1 MKRNTL
7 SLAILAALLSS
18 TSSITQ
24 AAQDFDTIV
33 VSANNTP
40 QTLKSVTGSTFV
52 VTQQDIEEKQYQTIE
67 QALQRVP
74 GLNFYNYG
82 GPLQSNNIQMRGS
95 SSGQV
100 LVMVDG
106 IAINDPSAFGA
117 NINSVAL
124 QDVERIEVIKGPQA
138 GVWGANAASGVINI
152 ITKKAK
158 SGTHGQVNVEA
169 GSNNTQ
175 KLAASLSSANEQ
187 GDFSF
192 SMANVSSDGFSTI
205 IPVNGDSVEKD
216 AYSQTD
222 FNLKLGINL
231 NKEHRLESFIKNSTT
246 SADYDS
252 GDYDAV
258 FNYIV
263 DPNDSISNSE
273 MDSQLRK
280 LQYLYTKDNFNM
292 RVYLSQFEIER
303 TAQEPTVNSYYEG
316 KITEKGAIASYEY
329 LENQSLTAG
338 ATLTDTHG
346 LSDYF
351 GITSSKYKSTGLFI
365 SNSNQF
371 NNNSFILTESLR
383 KDRYDNDFKDK
394 VTGKVGFKNYFND
407 EVYVGAQYGTAY
419 NAPSVY
425 EIVHPMPGG
434 SVQPQTTKSY
444 EVNLGAYGLEIS
456 YYNNDITN
464 LITYNVLNPDP
475 NAFEFAYSNE
485 SGVSTLKGIEIS
497 YARYFEALNTD
508 FYLAYDKLSA
518 KDSTGQWLGR
528 RPESQVSLNISYD
541 GFDKTLLGIETR
553 YIGQMYDG
561 NNQKGA
567 QIGKYTTTN
576 LTASYAVNSHLDV
589 YGRLVNVFNSD
600 YATSVADYQADGVT
614 PKYIYN
620 NGGRQF
626 FIGIR
631 GKL

>member
-7 SLAILAALLSS
+7 SLAILAAILSS
-18 TSSITQ
+18 TSSIVQATQ
-24 AAQDFDTIV
+24 DIDTII
-33 VSANNTP
+33 VSATNTP

-74 GLNFYNYG
+74 GLNLYNNG
-82 GPLQSNNIQMRGS
+82 GPLQGTTVQMRGS

-106 IAINDPSAFGA
+106 VAINDPSGFGA
-117 NINSVAL
+117 NLNSVAL

-152 ITKKAK
+152 ITKQAR
-158 SGTHGQVNVEA
+158 SGTHGQVNIEA

-175 KLAASLSSANEQ
+175 KLAASFSSANEQ

-192 SMANVSSDGFSTI
+192 SASNVNSDGFSAI
-205 IPVNGDSVEKD
+205 IPVDGNAEKD
-216 AYSQTD
+216 AYSQMD

-231 NKEHRLESFIKNSTT
+231 NKEHRLESFIKNSSTN
-246 SADYDS
+246 SDYDS
-252 GDYDAV
+252 G
-258 FNYIV
+258 FPS
-263 DPNDSISNSE
+263 DPNDAIANSE
-273 MDSQLRK
+273 MESQLKR
-280 LQYLYTKDNFNM
+280 LQYLYTKDSFNM
-292 RVYLSQFEIER
+292 RVYLSQFDIER
-303 TAQEPTVNSYYEG
+303 TLNEPFVTGYYEG
-316 KITEKGAIASYEY
+316 KVTEKGAVASYEY

-338 ATLTDTHG
+338 LTLAETEALNDFYG
-346 LSDYF
+346 V
-351 GITSSKYKSTGLFI
+351 TSAKYKSTGLFI
-365 SNSNQF
+365 NNSNQF
-371 NNNSFILTESLR
+371 NGGSFILTESLR
-383 KDRYDNDFKDK
+383 KDHFNNDFKDK
-394 VTGKVGFKNYFND
+394 ITGKVGFKNYFNGD
-407 EVYVGAQYGTAY
+407 IYVGAQYGTAY
-419 NAPSVY
+419 NTPSLF
-425 EIVHPMPGG
+425 ETVHPLPGE
-434 SVQPQTTKSY
+434 SVQPETTKGY
-444 EVNLGAYGLEIS
+444 EINLGAYGLEVS

-464 LITYNVLNPDP
+464 LITYVPLP
-475 NAFEFAYSNE
+475 NFDFGYSNE
-485 SGVSTLKGIEIS
+485 SGKSNLKGLEIS
-497 YARYFEALNTD
+497 YARYVEALNTD

-518 KDSTGQWLGR
+518 KDSNDQWLGR

-553 YIGQMYDG
+553 YIGKMYDKS
-561 NNQKGA
+561 NQQGA

-576 LTASYAVNSHLDV
+576 LTASYAVNKHLDV

-600 YATSVADYQADGVT
+600 YATAVANYEANGTT
-614 PKYIYN
+614 PKDIYN